1 MAVLVCHRRPRVWS
15 LDQDEQTQRDAT
27 NGSEAQDGDAS
38 VGRRDS
44 LELADDPDSIPGR
57 WENQK
62 LATRKPASHRCPIG
76 ILGLLRTLS
85 AYA

>member
-15 LDQDEQTQRDAT
+15 LDQTHRDAT

-44 LELADDPDSIPGR
+44 LELADDPDSIPSR
-57 WENQK
+57 WETQK
-62 LATRKPASHRCPIG
+62 LATKKPASHRCPIR
-76 ILGLLRTLS
+76 ILGLLRTLRT
-85 AYA
+85 YA